1 VPQTDDN
8 AAPDLVLLKSV
19 EDEMARVSATL
30 GELNRDDVDPAS
42 LVAWVPDADEP
53 DGSADD
59 VPRSTS
65 SSP

>member
-1 VPQTDDN
+1 MPHVDDS

-42 LVAWVPDADEP
+42 LVAWVPAAEDTDAAADEM
-53 DGSADD
+53 
-59 VPRSTS
+59 VPVVS
-65 SSP
+65 

>member
-1 VPQTDDN
+1 MPHVDDN

-42 LVAWVPDADEP
+42 LVAWVPDAEDTDATADEM
-53 DGSADD
+53 
-59 VPRSTS
+59 VPVVS
-65 SSP
+65 